1 MCDYLVVPT
10 RLWNSLGMLEW
21 LNVLPIG
28 GTHQT
33 VKLSG
38 YVGVTNGL
46 INWWCPPLWNSLG
59 MLEWLKVW
67 LTCGANQ
74 IVELSR
80 HGGVALELN
89 RAPKVSQF
97 HVAIGRQEDVGTW
110 HNQSNA

>member
-1 MCDYLVVPT
+1 M
-10 RLWNSLGMLEW
+10 W
-21 LNVLPIG
+21 LIG

-38 YVGVTNGL
+38 YAGVTKCVT
-46 INWWCPPLWNSLG
+46 NWWYPPDWNFPG
-59 MLEWLKVW
+59 MLGWLMVW

-89 RAPKVSQF
+89 RAPKVSQL
-97 HVAIGRQEDVGTW
+97 HVAVGRQEDVGTW
-110 HNQSNA
+110 RNQSNV